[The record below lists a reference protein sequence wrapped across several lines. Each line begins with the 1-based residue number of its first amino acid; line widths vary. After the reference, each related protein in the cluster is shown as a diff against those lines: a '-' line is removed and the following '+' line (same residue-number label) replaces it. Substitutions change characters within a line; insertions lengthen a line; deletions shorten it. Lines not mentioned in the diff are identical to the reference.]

1 MRPAKFYSA
10 RRWRRHRVL
19 LRCVFPVLVAG
30 LVQGCGGGGGDS
42 APASAGQS
50 QSPPG
55 AQSGASAAAI
65 NVTQVQAAGVV
76 SDPGS
81 EVRLD
86 GAILPVDPAS
96 GQFVLPIPVAAGSK
110 TLLLSATNKDG
121 TATKTIT
128 IQVE

>member
-10 RRWRRHRVL
+10 RRRHARVL
-19 LRCVFPVLVAG
+19 LRCVFPVLLAG

-50 QSPPG
+50 PPAAQPG
-55 AQSGASAAAI
+55 ASTAAI
-65 NVTQVQAAGVV
+65 DVTQVQAAGVV

-86 GAILPVDPAS
+86 GAVLPVDPAS
-96 GQFVLPIPVAAGSK
+96 GQFVLPIPLAVGSK
-110 TLLLSATNKDG
+110 TLILSATNKDG
-121 TATKTIT
+121 TVTKAIT